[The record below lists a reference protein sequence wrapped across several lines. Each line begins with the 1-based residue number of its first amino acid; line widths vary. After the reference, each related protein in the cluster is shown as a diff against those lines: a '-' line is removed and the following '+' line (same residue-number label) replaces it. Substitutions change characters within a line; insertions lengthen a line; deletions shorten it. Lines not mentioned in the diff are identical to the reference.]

1 MEFASDDTLR
11 SWIQQYILEFS
22 DQFVKTEV
30 DTDLST
36 SLLFQERLLFFV
48 LEYAYQSS
56 IDRNS
61 VHHYLL
67 FLSSLWKAVVL
78 FGHSYNHSMEFKETK
93 LALMQADYHL
103 AQTAQAFG
111 CIENHGKMEHLLQE
125 TMFSI
130 TTNLKNQPIEIQ
142 REPKILDSIESWEM
156 FQRKRF
162 LPILLFYINALRLF
176 YELPNIPMVRIYLYI
191 YDLASLSDPIYTVSQ
206 QKNFYYNDIIKTTP
220 WKVLHVNNQNTR
232 SPFYLPFS
240 SGISE
245 RKSSENISR

>member
-1 MEFASDDTLR
+1 MEFVSDVFLR
-11 SWIQQYILEFS
+11 SWIQHYILEFS

-48 LEYAYQSS
+48 LDYAYQSTVEK
-56 IDRNS
+56 DS
-61 VHHYLL
+61 VYHYLS

-78 FGHSYNHSMEFKETK
+78 FGYSYTYSMELKETK
-93 LALMQADYHL
+93 LALMQADYYL

-111 CIENHGKMEHLLQE
+111 FIENHGKMEHLLRE

-130 TTNLKNQPIEIQ
+130 TTNLKNQPIDIHQ
-142 REPKILDSIESWEM
+142 KTRILDSVESWES

-162 LPILLFYINALRLF
+162 LPILLFYINALQLF
-176 YELPNIPMVRIYLYI
+176 YELPNIVMDRIYLYI
-191 YDLASLSDPIYTVSQ
+191 YDFASISDPIYTVSHR
-206 QKNFYYNDIIKTTP
+206 KDFYYNDIIKTTP

-232 SPFYLPFS
+232 SSFYLPFS
-240 SGISE
+240 SGSSE
-245 RKSSENISR
+245 RRYSENIPK